1 MSDQNHTLPPMGK
14 KESVNISSKII
25 PAVIVIF
32 ITAAVLLLMAKF
44 KPDIDKKDDAQIV
57 QTVETINIRAVDF
70 VIPITTEGMVLPKT
84 SIAFSSEISGKI
96 ISVATQFSNGGRF
109 TAGDI
114 LVKVDPLDYKLAI
127 TRAQANVSAKIA
139 SLDLEQ
145 AKSDLAKTDWKKYGK
160 KGQPTA
166 LNLNLP
172 QVASAKAALAGA
184 KADLLL
190 AKRNL
195 AKTEVIAPFD
205 GVIFTKNVDVGQFV
219 AIGTTL
225 ATIAST
231 QTAEIRVALSDE
243 QLNKSG
249 LNTSI
254 ANIAVKIR
262 SEETN
267 NIQWQGRVA
276 QIEAQRDARTLMNF
290 VVIEVEQPF
299 SQQSIPLRFN
309 TFVEVEFN
317 GQTLHS
323 VYPMARNYMMLNHKV
338 KILDSQLQLAIR
350 SVEVGY
356 ADDSR
361 FYITSGLNS
370 TDQVIVTQLPGL
382 KSGSQ
387 LKLEDKHNKLSENDV
402 N

>member
-14 KESVNISSKII
+14 KESVNIFSKII
-25 PAVIVIF
+25 PAVVVIVI
-32 ITAAVLLLMAKF
+32 TVSVLFLMAKF
-44 KPDIDKKDDAQIV
+44 KPDIDKKDDAQII
-57 QTVETINIRAVDF
+57 QTVETINIRAIDF

-96 ISVATQFSNGGRF
+96 ISVAAQFSNGGRF
-109 TAGDI
+109 TAGDV
-114 LVKVDPLDYKLAI
+114 LVTVDPLDYELAI

-139 SLDLEQ
+139 SLYLEQ
-145 AKSDLAKTDWKKYGK
+145 AKSDLAKDDWKKYGK

-184 KADLLL
+184 QADLLL

-195 AKTEVIAPFD
+195 AKTKIVAPFD
-205 GVIFTKNVDVGQFV
+205 GAMFTKNVDVGQFV
-219 AIGTTL
+219 AIGTVL

-231 QTAEIRVALSDE
+231 QTAEIRVALSDQ
-243 QLNKSG
+243 QLDKSG
-249 LNTSI
+249 LNSSI
-254 ANIAVKIR
+254 DNITVKIR
-262 SEETN
+262 SEETH
-267 NIQWQGRVA
+267 NIQWQGRVV

-290 VVIEVEQPF
+290 VVIEVQQPF

-309 TFVEVEFN
+309 TFVEVEFD

-323 VYPMARNYMMLNHKV
+323 VYALARNYMMLNHQV
-338 KILDSQLQLAIR
+338 KILDSQSRLAIR

-356 ADDSR
+356 ADDSS
-361 FYITSGLNS
+361 FYITAGLNS
-370 TDQVIVTQLPGL
+370 SDQVIVTQLPGL

-387 LKLEDKHNKLSENDV
+387 LKREDEHNKLLESKV